1 MIRTASVSAAPIR
14 VSTAFEIEP
23 MTAGDHAAAIELWNA
38 CEGVR
43 ANETPEELAR
53 ILDRNPGLCLV
64 ARCDTVA
71 RSQSG
76 STKRL
81 AAAIL
86 CCHDG
91 RRGYLYHLGV
101 HPDFRRQGLASQL
114 VDRCLAELTGL
125 GIRRCT
131 IFLIRGNAEGEAFW
145 RKSGW
150 RERVDLVAFAKDLE
164 R

>member
-1 MIRTASVSAAPIR
+1 VSVP
-14 VSTAFEIEP
+14 FQIEP
-23 MTAGDHAAAIELWNA
+23 MTAGDYAAVIDLWTA

-53 ILDRNPGLCLV
+53 ILHRNPGLCLV
-64 ARCDTVA
+64 ARGTDST
-71 RSQSG
+71 SQQL
-76 STKRL
+76 L
-81 AAAIL
+81 AGAIL

-101 HPDFRRQGLASQL
+101 HPNFRRRGLATAL
-114 VDRCLAELTGL
+114 VDRCLAELARL

-145 RKSGW
+145 CKSGW
-150 RERVDLVAFAKDLE
+150 RERTDLVAFAKDLPS
-164 R
+164 

>member
-1 MIRTASVSAAPIR
+1 MTDPIL
-14 VSTAFEIEP
+14 IEP
-23 MTAGDHAAAIELWNA
+23 MQLADHAAVIQLWNS

-43 ANETPEELAR
+43 ANESPDELAR

-64 ARCDTVA
+64 ARCG
-71 RSQSG
+71 QS
-76 STKRL
+76 L
-81 AAAIL
+81 AGAIL

-101 HPDFRRQGLASQL
+101 HREFRRRGIATQL
-114 VDRCLAELTGL
+114 VDRCLAELSRL

-145 RKSGW
+145 RSHGW
-150 RERVDLVAFAKDLE
+150 RERTDLVAFARDLVVAI
-164 R
+164 

>member
-1 MIRTASVSAAPIR
+1 MSAP
-14 VSTAFEIEP
+14 FHIEP
-23 MTAGDHAAAIELWNA
+23 MTAGDYAAVIDLWNA

-53 ILDRNPGLCLV
+53 ILARNPGLCLV
-64 ARCDTVA
+64 ARSGKLS
-71 RSQSG
+71 SQQ
-76 STKRL
+76 RL

-101 HPDFRRQGLASQL
+101 HPDFRRQGLATEL
-114 VDRCLAELTGL
+114 VDRCLAELARL

-131 IFLIRGNAEGEAFW
+131 IFLIRGNADGEAFW

-164 R
+164 C